1 MQSYEE
7 FRKHLSQNVNKAMKL
22 RGYSQTQLAVY
33 SGVSLGTIG
42 GLILGKRDTN
52 IYALWSVAKAL
63 NVPPEELI
71 GEMKYGKSEYQGEPK
86 TPVRTRHR
94 PVSVDDDAAVIAGI
108 R

>member
-1 MQSYEE
+1 MQDYEE
-7 FRKHLSQNVNKAMKL
+7 FRKRLSRNINSAMKR
-22 RGYSQTQLAVY
+22 RGYSQIQLAAV
-33 SGVSLGTIG
+33 SGITAGTLHGMIS
-42 GLILGKRDTN
+42 GKRDTH
-52 IYALWSVAKAL
+52 ISALWSVAKAL

-71 GEMKYGKSEYQGEPK
+71 GEMKYGKSEYQSEPK